1 MTDVFG
7 KKLLYIYRDKI
18 SKIRVAARTKQEA
31 IDILSKELNQTV
43 ELITQRNIGYAGN
56 QARII

>member
-31 IDILSKELNQTV
+31 IDILTKELNQTV